1 LASSPH
7 SSPTHHLAVRVSDHA
22 ARRYPSSREAHEP
35 TRGEF
40 FCELARWTGSR
51 GHVARRVRRQGA
63 RAVPIRLLGFFW
75 CPNSAR
81 FVLRE
86 QLLAFLSFELV
97 VGFAELIE
105 CVISLC
111 APGAAGLR
119 RNSARAIG
127 FQLPEPY
134 PGADSDPSCSKHQ
147 IVGRLGT
154 CGRLDRLLG
163 CVCPF
168 RGCRVVM
175 SFLPLA

>member
-1 LASSPH
+1 VLLLIGFGFVAPLV
-7 SSPTHHLAVRVSDHA
+7 THPPP
-22 ARRYPSSREAHEP
+22 RRAGFRPRGAPLPNQSRG
-35 TRGEF
+35 TRADRGGGGF

-51 GHVARRVRRQGA
+51 GHVARRARRQGV

-111 APGAAGLR
+111 ARSCRPPTQFSSRNRVPASGALPWGR
-119 RNSARAIG
+119 FRS
-127 FQLPEPY
+127 QLLQ
-134 PGADSDPSCSKHQ
+134 ASDRWSTRY
-147 IVGRLGT
+147 VRTTG
-154 CGRLDRLLG
+154 
-163 CVCPF
+163 
-168 RGCRVVM
+168 
-175 SFLPLA
+175 